1 MRISDW
7 SSDVCSSDLAE
18 HPRAQEGDEH
28 GDDDAHRPRHEQDG
42 EIGKIAAH
50 HQYFAMRHVDDAHQP
65 EAERQ
70 AQRGEDVERRHAEA
84 VEKLAEEKCGVHG
97 RLPVA
102 WSLARSAFAA
112 VLERE
117 NEADGEA
124 GCATRSEE
132 NTDEQ
137 QSPMRITDGGIYLK
151 KNKRT

>member
-102 WSLARSAFAA
+102 W
-112 VLERE
+112 
-117 NEADGEA
+117 
-124 GCATRSEE
+124 RSEE
-132 NTDEQ
+132 HTSEL
-137 QSPMRITDGGIYLK
+137 QSLMRSSSAVFCLK
-151 KNKRT
+151 KTKT